1 MKTKGIKAGKATAQ
15 KTLTKK
21 VLFTK
26 SETILIAVPAVNLKV
41 GQKFK
46 SFQKIAALFGA
57 KCSRFRT
64 FAYIGRAAST
74 ADVAIWGVNL
84 NSNPY
89 WNNRFIKDGAMLL
102 ESKVNKESRA
112 DFLKRIRKNLD
123 YDANQLRMTFAK
135 VKNTYYFIGVFQLS
149 AIDIDNQTIIYK
161 KVADDPISVFYKK
174 MTKTLKITIEETNE
188 FSEGMILI

>member
-1 MKTKGIKAGKATAQ
+1 MRTKGNKAVKATAQ
-15 KTLTKK
+15 KTLIKK

-26 SETILIAVPAVNLKV
+26 SETIQIAVPTVTLKL
-41 GQKFK
+41 GQEFK
-46 SFQKIAALFGA
+46 SFQKIAAQFGA

-64 FAYIGRAAST
+64 YAYIGKAAST

-84 NSNPY
+84 NPNPH

-102 ESKVNKESRA
+102 ESKVNNESRD

-123 YDANQLRMTFAK
+123 YEADQLRMTFAK
-135 VKNTYYFIGVFQLS
+135 VKNIYYFIGVFQLS
-149 AIDIDNQTIIYK
+149 AIDIDNRTIIYK
-161 KVADDPISVFYKK
+161 KVADEPISVFYKK

-188 FSEGMILI
+188 FSEGMVLI